1 MNVANGTERLSPR
14 QPRVVMGGPSM
25 IDMFSLL
32 LSHSLL
38 LLAFWRLRSRDD
50 LDDEAEPGM
59 AHRARG
65 FARQSDEG

>member
-1 MNVANGTERLSPR
+1 
-14 QPRVVMGGPSM
+14 MGGSSM